1 MKGRMIVA
9 VLIVGLLVMTGCGE
23 EGDEPASGR
32 KKNKTDVV
40 ASESVEMSEES
51 DEAEESETPDR
62 TETEESEETSEED
75 VAQEARREEMLIEDY
90 SILDMILFA
99 EMMYDNDYTACE
111 LLDVNGDGCPELGIE
126 KEWSDGGRNSQ
137 YIFSSWKNPA
147 ICVYSN
153 ISAAGVSK
161 LYVQQE
167 EQQFYLSSFYVT
179 ADNADSSYCRFLG
192 NSWENIDVVEGELR
206 PAENHYEEIVQLRTT
221 DSLAKVQKDIEQYL
235 SESGRQYETGY
246 ADLNGD
252 GTEELFICAQ
262 DYLKAWFQNVTQP
275 ENGMDESFRWD
286 ERYVND
292 DVVIVASVENEVV
305 NIQINMQEQVEL
317 PVPTAAYKDLNY
329 IASVVNS
336 YMGVGV
342 MGYDIESPDY
352 VDLLSFI
359 YDRLLDKDEIIS
371 NRTSI
376 ECFEEISQKYFGY
389 VLPYRDIAEL
399 EIDGENIMFSY
410 YFSPA
415 DSYPSPFVAC
425 VIDMQRTEDGN
436 YLVRYNRIYY
446 DIFSVDY
453 SLVPAVWNEEFAT
466 ELEGKYANKLRNEGM
481 ECCILKWNGNG
492 YILQRKWRENK

>member
-9 VLIVGLLVMTGCGE
+9 VLIAGLLVMTGCGE
-23 EGDEPASGR
+23 EGDEPASRR
-32 KKNKTDVV
+32 KKNKSDVV

-51 DEAEESETPDR
+51 DEAEESEKTDG
-62 TETEESEETSEED
+62 TETVESEEISEED
-75 VAQEARREEMLIEDY
+75 VAQEAGREEILIEDY

-99 EMMYDNDYTACE
+99 ELMYDNDYTACE

-137 YIFSSWKNPA
+137 YIFNSWKNPS

-167 EQQFYLSSFYVT
+167 EQQFYLSSFYAT
-179 ADNADSSYCRFLG
+179 ADNSDSSYCRFSG

-221 DSLAKVQKDIEQYL
+221 DSLDKVQKDVEQYL
-235 SESGRQYETGY
+235 TESERQYETGY

-292 DVVIVASVENEVV
+292 DVVIVASVEDEVV
-305 NIQINMQEQVEL
+305 DIQIMLQSQIEL
-317 PVPTAAYKDLNY
+317 PVPTAAYRDANY
-329 IASVVNS
+329 LVKVVNF
-336 YMGVGV
+336 YMGLGTPE
-342 MGYDIESPDY
+342 YDIAAPDY
-352 VDLLSFI
+352 
-359 YDRLLDKDEIIS
+359 YDMTDFLYYYMLDRDEVYGNVASLKD
-371 NRTSI
+371 
-376 ECFEEISQKYFGY
+376 FEEESAKCFGFVIPY
-389 VLPYRDIAEL
+389 EEIADLEVLGEKIEFPYSL
-399 EIDGENIMFSY
+399 
-410 YFSPA
+410 SPG
-415 DSYPSPFVAC
+415 DNYPSPYLGCILDF
-425 VIDMQRTEDGN
+425 QPLEDGN
-436 YLVRYNRIYY
+436 YLVRYNLIRY
-446 DIFSVDY
+446 DIFSMDY
-453 SLVPAVWNEEFAT
+453 ELVPAAWSDEFAAALEGEYSSRLWNEGT
-466 ELEGKYANKLRNEGM
+466 
-481 ECCILKWNGNG
+481 ECCILKWTGDG
-492 YILQRKWRENK
+492 YCPQKKWRE